1 MGNES
6 SKSKENRSSNNRT
19 TDGASSNAVQRLQK
33 AIPAV
38 IKSGTSGGPSSSQLQ
53 RHLEQA
59 RKSKTLKLKGAG
71 IKAIPPIIVELTDEL
86 RTVDISENKLR
97 ELPPFLG
104 QFSMLRQLHI
114 QDNRLTWLPDEL
126 GCLKKLELLNTAGN
140 QLETVLYL
148 FLKQN

>member
-1 MGNES
+1 MLTLFIDNKYLDYTYIQSAAVHDKIRLMGNES

-71 IKAIPPIIVELTDEL
+71 IKAIPPIIVE
-86 RTVDISENKLR
+86 V
-97 ELPPFLG
+97 
-104 QFSMLRQLHI
+104 
-114 QDNRLTWLPDEL
+114 
-126 GCLKKLELLNTAGN
+126 
-140 QLETVLYL
+140 
-148 FLKQN
+148 